1 MKSGAGYHHLI
12 SANLAAEARVSV
24 VHALGPVLAG
34 ESGQGEGRH
43 PVNGIIH
50 AGRPSDTLSGVD
62 IGDNIV

>member
-1 MKSGAGYHHLI
+1 MKSESKCHHLI
-12 SANLAAEARVSV
+12 SANLAAQARVSV

-34 ESGQGEGRH
+34 ESGQREGRH